1 MDEIL
6 ITGHRNPDMDSVCS
20 AWAYARLKNRTD
32 PGSSYI
38 AVRGGHLN
46 NQTKE
51 TFRGLGVEPPVL
63 LKDVHPRVGD
73 IITPAVSR
81 LESGEPI
88 LKALKTLHDYTVSI
102 VPVFENG
109 HTDSRLAG
117 LVSVQ
122 EISDFLMSEHV
133 GSRPLY
139 TFRVGNFEK
148 VLPGILFKAGENDR
162 FRAPV
167 MVGAM
172 PFKVSVDRIER
183 LLPDKPVL
191 VVGERTEIISY
202 AVEKQ
207 FPAIILTGVESP
219 EAISVDLGAYR
230 GTVFLSS
237 TDTAETVR
245 LLRLSAPVE
254 DIMGT
259 DYPTIT
265 DESHFDDAKQMLLQ
279 SEYRGLPVFSSTDES
294 RFLGVITRRC
304 FIDRPRRRLIIVDH
318 NEADQSIRGI
328 ENADVV
334 EIIDHHRL
342 APEKTRTPIY
352 VAAKPVGSTCT
363 IVYQHYLSCGEE
375 IDVPEAKIMLS
386 GILSD
391 TVLLKSPTATAED
404 HTAVRELADIAGVD
418 YQAFGE
424 EMFSRTSVLSDK
436 DPYQVIT
443 ADFKVY
449 REYGY
454 SAGIGQVEVV
464 TLEDL
469 AQNIESLRNA
479 LDRVAGLQRLDW
491 VMLLVTNVLKEN
503 SKLIS
508 RGSALMEEKLIYRK
522 EEEGVFDL
530 PGILSRKKQLLPEI
544 LRVLEDGS
552 GG

>member
-32 PGSSYI
+32 SGTVYT
-38 AVRGGHLN
+38 AVRCGHLN

-51 TFRGLGVEPPVL
+51 TFRGIGIEPPML

-81 LESGEPI
+81 LGRGEPI

-102 VPVFENG
+102 LPVFENG
-109 HTDSRLAG
+109 DSPQLAG

-139 TFRVGNFEK
+139 TFRVANFEK
-148 VLPGILFKAGENDR
+148 VLPGILFRAGEADR

-172 PFKVSVDRIER
+172 PYEVSIDRIER
-183 LLPDKPVL
+183 LLPEKPVL
-191 VVGERTEIISY
+191 VVGERAGIISY
-202 AVEKQ
+202 AVEKR
-207 FPAIILTGVESP
+207 FPAIILTGVENP
-219 EAISVDLGAYR
+219 EAISVDLGSYR

-265 DESHFDDAKQMLLQ
+265 DETHFDDAKQMLLQ
-279 SEYRGLPVFSSTDES
+279 SEYRGLPVFSSRDES

-304 FIDRPRRRLIIVDH
+304 FIDRPRKRLIMVDH

-352 VAAKPVGSTCT
+352 VASKPVGSTCT
-363 IVYQHYLSCGEE
+363 IVYQHYLSFGEKL
-375 IDVPEAKIMLS
+375 DVPAAKILLS

-404 HTAVRELADIAGVD
+404 HAAVRELADIAGVD
-418 YQAFGE
+418 YRAFGE

-436 DPYQVIT
+436 DPDQLIT

-449 REYGY
+449 REYGF

-469 AQNIESLRNA
+469 EENIEALRNA
-479 LDRVAGLQRLDW
+479 LDHVAERQKLDW

-508 RGSALMEEKLIYRK
+508 RGPALMEEKLIYRK
-522 EEEGVFDL
+522 EEEGLFDL

-544 LRVLEDGS
+544 LRVLEEVS
-552 GG
+552 GV

>member
-1 MDEIL
+1 
-6 ITGHRNPDMDSVCS
+6 
-20 AWAYARLKNRTD
+20 
-32 PGSSYI
+32 
-38 AVRGGHLN
+38 
-46 NQTKE
+46 
-51 TFRGLGVEPPVL
+51 
-63 LKDVHPRVGD
+63 
-73 IITPAVSR
+73 
-81 LESGEPI
+81 
-88 LKALKTLHDYTVSI
+88 
-102 VPVFENG
+102 
-109 HTDSRLAG
+109 
-117 LVSVQ
+117 
-122 EISDFLMSEHV
+122 
-133 GSRPLY
+133 
-139 TFRVGNFEK
+139 
-148 VLPGILFKAGENDR
+148 
-162 FRAPV
+162 

-172 PFKVSVDRIER
+172 PFEVSIDRIER
-183 LLPDKPVL
+183 LLPDRPVL
-191 VVGERTEIISY
+191 VVGERAGIIRY

-219 EAISVDLGAYR
+219 DTISVDLEEYR
-230 GTVFLSS
+230 RTVFLSS

-254 DIMGT
+254 DIMGN

-265 DESHFDDAKQMLLQ
+265 DETHFDDAKQMLLQ

-294 RFLGVITRRC
+294 RFLGLVTRRC
-304 FIDRPRRRLIIVDH
+304 FIDRPRTRLIMVDH

-363 IVYQHYLSCGEE
+363 IVYQHYLSCGEA
-375 IDVPEAKIMLS
+375 IDIPAAKILLS

-391 TVLLKSPTATAED
+391 TVLLKSPTTTAED
-404 HTAVRELADIAGVD
+404 RTAVRELANIAGVD
-418 YQAFGE
+418 FQAFGE

-436 DPYQVIT
+436 DPDQVIT

-449 REYGY
+449 REYGF

-469 AQNIESLRNA
+469 SDNIESLRKA
-479 LDRVAGLQRLDW
+479 LDRVAGLQKLDW

-508 RGSALMEEKLIYRK
+508 RGPALMEKKLIYRK
-522 EEEGVFDL
+522 EEEGIFDL

-544 LRVLEDGS
+544 LRVLEDVS